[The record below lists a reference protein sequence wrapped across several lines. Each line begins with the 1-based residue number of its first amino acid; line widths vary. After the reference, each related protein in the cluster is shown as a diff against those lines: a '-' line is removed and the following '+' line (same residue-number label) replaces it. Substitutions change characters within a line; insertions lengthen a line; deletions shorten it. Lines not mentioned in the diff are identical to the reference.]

1 MSAEKDASTPMNRI
15 ARAAS
20 LVMALFIVSRAL
32 GLVREMVIGAQFG
45 ASAELDAYLAAFRLP
60 DLLFTLVAGGALAS
74 AFIPTFSERLA
85 HKDMDGAWALASKVG
100 NLLLLSLIILAAL
113 AAALARP
120 LVAHIIAPGF
130 SPEQQALTVELMRWM
145 LVSTVIFGVS
155 GLIMGILNSFHHFLL
170 PALAP
175 VFYNLAII
183 LAAWLLAPGMGIHAL
198 VVGVVAGATLHL
210 LIQTPGLIRQ
220 KAHWT
225 PSLSFADPGVREVLR
240 LMAPR
245 VLGLAIVQI
254 NFIVNVFLASHL
266 VEGSISAMNYAWLI
280 MLLPQGIFAQS
291 IATAAFPTFSHQA
304 ALNERKAMQHTLG
317 GLFSLLIFLTLPSAV
332 LLILLR
338 QPIVALLLQ
347 RGAFDAHDTQMT
359 AYALGFFALGLVS
372 HALVEVSARS
382 FYALKDTKTPVVIG
396 VAAMGLNV
404 LLSLLL
410 IKPLAIGGL
419 ALANATATT
428 LEMAALLWML
438 RRKLG
443 GWEERRVAASLVRA
457 AGASLAMSA
466 VLLGLMRLLPHLSLQ
481 WQAILFGSAGIILY
495 LLFSAAMKSP
505 ELSALPR
512 MLRRS

>member
-1 MSAEKDASTPMNRI
+1 MSRI

-32 GLVREMVIGAQFG
+32 GLVREMVIGARFG
-45 ASAELDAYLAAFRLP
+45 ASSELDAYLAAFRLP

-74 AFIPTFSERLA
+74 AFIPTFSQRVAVKDEAGAWRLA
-85 HKDMDGAWALASKVG
+85 SNVG
-100 NLLLLSLIILAAL
+100 NLLLLGMISLALLAGV
-113 AAALARP
+113 LARP

-130 SPEQQALTVELMRWM
+130 SPEQQALTVNLMRWM

-155 GLIMGILNSFHHFLL
+155 GLLMGILNSFHHFLL

-175 VFYNLAII
+175 ILYNSAII
-183 LAAWLLAPGMGIHAL
+183 LAAWLLSPSMGIHAL

-210 LIQTPGLIRQ
+210 LIQIPGLVQHRARWQ
-220 KAHWT
+220 PHL
-225 PSLSFADPGVREVLR
+225 SLADAGVREVLR
-240 LMAPR
+240 LMGPR
-245 VLGLAIVQI
+245 VLGLGIVQI

-266 VEGSISAMNYAWLI
+266 AEGSISAMNYAWLI

-291 IATAAFPTFSHQA
+291 LATAAFPTFSHQA
-304 ALNERKAMQHTLG
+304 ALGQRQAMRHTLG
-317 GLFSLLIFLTLPSAV
+317 GLFSLLIFLTLPAAV
-332 LLILLR
+332 ILILLR

-347 RGAFDAHDTQMT
+347 RGAFDAHDTQLT

-396 VAAMGLNV
+396 VAAMTLNV

-410 IKPLAIGGL
+410 IKPLQIGGL

-428 LEMAALLWML
+428 LEMLTLLWFL

-443 GWEERRVAASLVRA
+443 GWEEGRVFASLARA
-457 AGASLAMSA
+457 AGASALMAGLIWPLMQWVSLSVRMQA
-466 VLLGLMRLLPHLSLQ
+466 VVWGLVAS
-481 WQAILFGSAGIILY
+481 GLY
-495 LLFSAAMKSP
+495 LMLAWLLKSP
-505 ELSALPR
+505 ELAALPQ
-512 MLRRS
+512 MLRRR